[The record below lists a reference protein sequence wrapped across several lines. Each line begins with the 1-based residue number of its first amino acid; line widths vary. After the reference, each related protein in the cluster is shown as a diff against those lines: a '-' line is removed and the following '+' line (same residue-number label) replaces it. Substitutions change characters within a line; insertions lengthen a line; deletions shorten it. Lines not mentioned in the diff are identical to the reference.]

1 MKKSISSILILAGI
15 VVASPSQA
23 QLLKKIQN
31 AAAQG
36 VENAAT
42 KRARDA
48 SEKKTNDAIDGMI
61 GGMIKPAP
69 TESEYAFT
77 GYMVMEVR
85 NTDKKGR
92 SEDPVKMQYLLS
104 DNLEFMGM
112 SFADPKSPENS
123 TTSIIDT
130 KNEAIVM
137 LMENKG
143 EKSSMA
149 IRIDHEKMQGMVDKE
164 VEKQREN
171 PEYKITKTGNTK
183 TILGYQCEE
192 YLITSEDGEGHYWVT
207 EKPIEGLSLF
217 SPQSNPM
224 VSNKTMDQYSSM
236 FSNAPKGSF
245 LEMIFTDKKGTV
257 TEMKVIEIET
267 NSPRKYNMDD
277 FPNMM
282 AGAGK

>member
-1 MKKSISSILILAGI
+1 
-15 VVASPSQA
+15 
-23 QLLKKIQN
+23 
-31 AAAQG
+31 
-36 VENAAT
+36 
-42 KRARDA
+42 
-48 SEKKTNDAIDGMI
+48 
-61 GGMIKPAP
+61 MIKPAP

-149 IRIDHEKMQGMVDKE
+149 IRIDHEKKC
-164 VEKQREN
+164 REWWTRKWRN
-171 PEYKITKTGNTK
+171 NARILNTKSPKPGTQK

-245 LEMIFTDKKGTV
+245 LE
-257 TEMKVIEIET
+257 
-267 NSPRKYNMDD
+267 
-277 FPNMM
+277 
-282 AGAGK
+282 